1 MKAAMI
7 HLPYL
12 SAARF
17 TGPDAGPFLHTQLS
31 ADIIALEV
39 GASTF
44 ATYCSTAG
52 KVLALLLIGRLD
64 QEYVAIGS
72 SELLAGIIDR
82 MKIFVLRAKVEIEPA
97 LQTKVSAVLS
107 PEAPTPILAPGVD
120 ALRYTWGPEDR
131 LSGEEADQWK
141 YRELLHG
148 VSWLDSETSEKFIPQ
163 MLGFEK
169 IGAVSF
175 AKGCYPG
182 QEIIARTR
190 YLGKVKRTPL
200 TTVIEG
206 KAEIE
211 NGARVQVNYA
221 PETIEGKVVDSAP
234 AEDQNTLLFLVTRTR
249 VGEQPDSIS
258 FNNKSFRVMP

>member
-1 MKAAMI
+1 MI

-12 SAARF
+12 SAARL
-17 TGPDAGPFLHTQLS
+17 TGPDAGPFLHAQLS
-31 ADIIALEV
+31 ADITALEV
-39 GASTF
+39 GVSTF
-44 ATYCSTAG
+44 ATYCSSAG

-64 QEYVAIGS
+64 QGYVVIGS

-97 LQTKVSAVLS
+97 LQTQVSAVLS
-107 PEAPTPILAPGVD
+107 PEAPAPVLSPGVD

-131 LSGEEADQWK
+131 LSSNDADKWK
-141 YRELLHG
+141 YQELLHG
-148 VSWLDSETSEKFIPQ
+148 VSWLDSATSEKFIPQ
-163 MLGFEK
+163 MLGFEN

-175 AKGCYPG
+175 SKGCYPG

-200 TTVIEG
+200 TTVVKG
-206 KAEIE
+206 KAGIE

-221 PETIEGKVVDSAP
+221 TETIEGNVVDSAP
-234 AEDQNTLLFLVTRTR
+234 AENQNTLLFIVTRTR

-258 FNNKSFRVMP
+258 FNNKSFRVI

>member
-1 MKAAMI
+1 MI

-12 SAARF
+12 SVARF
-17 TGPDAGPFLHTQLS
+17 TGPDAGPFLHAQLS
-31 ADIIALEV
+31 ADVTALGV

-44 ATYCSTAG
+44 ATYCSSAG

-64 QEYVAIGS
+64 QGYVVIGS

-97 LQTKVSAVLS
+97 PQTQVSAVLS
-107 PEAPTPILAPGVD
+107 SEAPTPVLSPGVG
-120 ALRYTWGPEDR
+120 ALRYTWGVANSPSSED
-131 LSGEEADQWK
+131 ADKWK
-141 YRELLHG
+141 YQELLHG

-175 AKGCYPG
+175 SKGCYPG
-182 QEIIARTR
+182 QEIVARTR

-206 KAEIE
+206 KAGIE

-221 PETIEGKVVDSAP
+221 TETIEGKVVDSAP
-234 AEDQNTLLFLVTRTR
+234 AEDQNTLLFIVTRTR
-249 VGEQPDSIS
+249 VGEQPDSIG
-258 FNNKSFRVMP
+258 FNNTSFLVMP

>member
-1 MKAAMI
+1 MKAALI

-17 TGPDAGPFLHTQLS
+17 TGPDAGPFLHAQLS
-31 ADIIALEV
+31 ADITALEV

-64 QEYVAIGS
+64 QEYVLIGS
-72 SELLAGIIDR
+72 SELLAGVIDR

-97 LQTKVSAVLS
+97 PQTNVSAVLG
-107 PEAPTPILAPGVD
+107 PEAPAPILSPGID
-120 ALRYTWGPEDR
+120 ALRYTWGPEDGP
-131 LSGEEADQWK
+131 SSEDSDQWK
-141 YRELLHG
+141 HQELLHG

-175 AKGCYPG
+175 SKGCYPG
-182 QEIIARTR
+182 QEIVARTR

-200 TTVIEG
+200 IAVIKG
-206 KAEIE
+206 KAGIE
-211 NGARVQVNYA
+211 NGARVQINY
-221 PETIEGKVVDSAP
+221 ETEAIEGKVVDSAP
-234 AEDQNTLLFLVTRTR
+234 AENQNTLLFIVTRTR

-258 FNNKSFRVMP
+258 FNNKKLLVIS